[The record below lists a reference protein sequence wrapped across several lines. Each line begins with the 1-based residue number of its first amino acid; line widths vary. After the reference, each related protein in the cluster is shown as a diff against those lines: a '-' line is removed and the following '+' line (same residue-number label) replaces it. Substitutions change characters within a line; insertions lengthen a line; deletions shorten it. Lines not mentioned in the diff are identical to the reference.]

1 MLKNNSE
8 QHEVFQSA
16 ILRLQSM
23 AAEKFAIMKSV
34 FKRPHDENTV
44 DLLVKNAVS
53 MAQIEMAMAS
63 LQQRYAPQLIK
74 NVNRERAA
82 EAKASENAGKDAEE
96 QQESQQEQEPIT
108 EKDLLDRSS
117 AFRKSEPGK
126 KLAQQQDKTNES
138 KRKKSTKKTQ

>member
-82 EAKASENAGKDAEE
+82 EAKASENPSKDTEE
-96 QQESQQEQEPIT
+96 QQEQESIT
-108 EKDLLDRSS
+108 EKDLLNRSG

-138 KRKKSTKKTQ
+138 KRKKSTKKT

>member
-74 NVNRERAA
+74 NVNREKAA
-82 EAKASENAGKDAEE
+82 EVKASETASKDAEE
-96 QQESQQEQEPIT
+96 QQEQEPIN
-108 EKDLLDRSS
+108 ENELLNRSA

-138 KRKKSTKKTQ
+138 KRKKSTKKT